1 MKSKLWPKP
10 GSKPQP
16 SNETVPPFPKDW
28 TGSLIDKV
36 ASHTGV
42 ISDCSFAKEKYGD
55 GLTYPTIDELQ
66 ESASYWWHADRIQ
79 VYGEPLLVSV
89 FATQDSKRGL
99 SEKETQRE
107 RERKHRMSILSHSVC
122 FCPTG
127 LHTKVTCKW
136 PKIAPA
142 SLPLSWLLLRRQ
154 AINPK
159 QERPTRHPD
168 TRRKFSL

>member
-107 RERKHRMSILSHSVC
+107 REREKTSHEHTESFRLFLSD
-122 FCPTG
+122 
-127 LHTKVTCKW
+127 
-136 PKIAPA
+136 
-142 SLPLSWLLLRRQ
+142 WLAHKGDLQ
-154 AINPK
+154 VA
-159 QERPTRHPD
+159 EDCTRVLAFVMAFAEAAGYKSKAGVPN
-168 TRRKFSL
+168 